1 MVLIWQNIEWEICG
15 KKRTYIAITFQFHH
29 LPFFFLLGPFVLTN
43 VVTCKTSGSNVFS
56 TDIVRISK
64 FFGSHFNAICPKSPN
79 VPIIRQQLYLSNTKE
94 KHFLP
99 QISETKM
106 SRTPTQVIVLFH
118 LRYLFRNTFLCFHA
132 MLLY

>member
-1 MVLIWQNIEWEICG
+1 MHVAFEFRQPINSTLSFSFNFYTQIYTKN
-15 KKRTYIAITFQFHH
+15 

-79 VPIIRQQLYLSNTKE
+79 VPIVQAARIYQQLQKCT
-94 KHFLP
+94 F
-99 QISETKM
+99 
-106 SRTPTQVIVLFH
+106 TQNLGKQKCLFDAFFSH
-118 LRYLFRNTFLCFHA
+118 N
-132 MLLY
+132 